1 MNSYGLILLTYK
13 NKVLLMYKQKGVLD
27 QEKHAWGLISV
38 IGNQNLPL
46 EQTLISRVKEE
57 MGIKVENVERIT
69 ENYYHARLTDENV
82 NNIQRS
88 EHQLL
93 DFFTLK
99 ETEKLFLSDE
109 TSKYIYAYSQLIAL

>member
-38 IGNQNLPL
+38 TGNQNLPL
-46 EQTLISRVKEE
+46 EKTLISRVQEE

-109 TSKYIYAYSQLIAL
+109 TSKYIYAYSQLITL

>member
-13 NKVLLMYKQKGVLD
+13 NKVLLMHKQEGVLD
-27 QEKHAWGLISV
+27 LEKHAWELISV
-38 IGNQNLPL
+38 IRNQNHSL
-46 EQTLISRVKEE
+46 EQTLISRVQEE
-57 MGIKVENVERIT
+57 MGITLENVERIT
-69 ENYYHARLTDENV
+69 ENYYHARLTDKNV

-99 ETEKLFLSDE
+99 ETERLFLSHAS
-109 TSKYIYAYSQLIAL
+109 SKFISTYPQLITL

>member
-1 MNSYGLILLTYK
+1 MNNLGLILLTYK
-13 NKVLLMYKQKGVLD
+13 NKVLLMHKQKGILD
-27 QEKHAWGLISV
+27 QGKHPWRLISV
-38 IGNQNLPL
+38 TINQNLSL
-46 EQTLISRVKEE
+46 EQTLISRIQEE

-69 ENYYHARLTDENV
+69 ENYYHARLTDKNV

-99 ETEKLFLSDE
+99 DTEKLFLSDE
-109 TSKYIYAYSQLIAL
+109 TSKFISAYPQLITL